1 MIKRLKFYLVVVP
14 YIGIASFFIF
24 NIIAIWQYPGYDKC
38 SFFDSENCKS
48 EQYSFTLNFFSELG
62 SLQTNTDDDYPP
74 MDEGGYNN
82 KNNTV
87 SMIFFNSSLIIV
99 GLVIAIFYQFFY
111 KLFIFKED
119 SKQSTTYS
127 KACRYL
133 GVITGVMFAGVGAA
147 PHDFNFT
154 WHVIFANGAFSA
166 LLPLSILHTVSFKK
180 SKYINAKY
188 AYGYILFCLALSTY
202 LYIIFFGPQIGPGLT
217 FTEKELILQV
227 VAQKAII
234 LTFILAMIYQ
244 TQGIRKLL
252 RAET

>member
-1 MIKRLKFYLVVVP
+1 MVKKLRFYLFVVP

-62 SLQTNTDDDYPP
+62 SIQTNTDDDYPP
-74 MDEGGYNN
+74 INEGGYNN
-82 KNNTV
+82 EKNTV

-99 GLVIAIFYQFFY
+99 GLIIIIFYQFFY

-119 SKQSTTYS
+119 SRESIICS

-133 GVITGVMFAGVGAA
+133 GIITGVMFAGVGAA

-166 LLPLSILHTVSFKK
+166 LLPLSILHTISFKK
-180 SKYINAKY
+180 SKYIH
-188 AYGYILFCLALSTY
+188 F
-202 LYIIFFGPQIGPGLT
+202 
-217 FTEKELILQV
+217 
-227 VAQKAII
+227 II
-234 LTFILAMIYQ
+234 LI
-244 TQGIRKLL
+244 
-252 RAET
+252 